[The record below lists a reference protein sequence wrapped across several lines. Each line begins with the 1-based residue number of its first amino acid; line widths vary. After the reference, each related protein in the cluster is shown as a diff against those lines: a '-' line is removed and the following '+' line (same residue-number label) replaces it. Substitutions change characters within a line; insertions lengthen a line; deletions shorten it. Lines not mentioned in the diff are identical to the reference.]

1 MPTVFDESEFPLVRM
16 RVYGA
21 TSDAD
26 LNERLSKLEG
36 FLGRREKMALVFDSS
51 GSQGLSAAQ
60 RKMWG
65 DWLEKQDP
73 FVRRYCVGCAIVV
86 TSTFVR
92 AVFTGVFWLW
102 SPPVPY
108 AFFASPSEADAWA
121 RARLG

>member
-1 MPTVFDESEFPLVRM
+1 MPTVFDDSEFPLVRM

-21 TSDAD
+21 STDAEVED
-26 LNERLSKLEG
+26 RLASLETYLN
-36 FLGRREKMALVFDSS
+36 RRTKMVLVFDSS

-65 DWLEKQDP
+65 DWLAKQDP
-73 FVRRYCVGCAIVV
+73 LVRRYCVGSALVV

-102 SPPVPY
+102 SPPFPY
-108 AFFASPSEADAWA
+108 AFFSSPAEADAWA
-121 RARLG
+121 RAQLG